1 MKRKR
6 INAESYHF
14 EEELYK
20 MYIQGEYT
28 NRKPKD
34 VLLKVIQGELSKNQL
49 KLVEMYYFQ
58 HISMVEISKM
68 LDITPSTV
76 SRTLKRARIKIER
89 FMKYFF

>member
-28 NRKPKD
+28 NREPKD

-49 KLVEMYYFQ
+49 RLVEMYYFQ

-68 LDITPSTV
+68 LDVTPSTV